1 MVLDK
6 KLQEIQNLQASI
18 DNYEKRGWS
27 KRIKET
33 NSLLENLANQKLEY
47 IETQINI
54 QKEIDSII
62 EFNANQEVIYNLL
75 FTFK

>member
-18 DNYEKRGWS
+18 DNYEKQGWS

-33 NSLLENLANQKLEY
+33 NSLLDNLEKQKLEY
-47 IETQINI
+47 NEMQTNI

-75 FTFK
+75 FTFI